1 MKKENIGILYM
12 KDIETGEYNMK
23 LQLIL
28 DLNNQFIALLDG
40 DIDAKCVAT
49 ESTDQVIEINI
60 GD

>member
-1 MKKENIGILYM
+1 MKG
-12 KDIETGEYNMK
+12 IETGGYDMK

-49 ESTDQVIEINI
+49 EPTDQVIDINI